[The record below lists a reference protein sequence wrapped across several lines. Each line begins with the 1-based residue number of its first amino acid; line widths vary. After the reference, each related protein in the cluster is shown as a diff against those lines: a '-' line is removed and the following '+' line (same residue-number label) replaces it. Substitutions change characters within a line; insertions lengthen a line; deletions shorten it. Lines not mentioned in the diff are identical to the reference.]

1 VADGTWFD
9 ETAAGRADHRL
20 PQPTARSSGV
30 KVGDTV
36 VYAAHGVGRVV
47 AVEQLSVGETERE
60 GVVVDLA
67 AGLRVT
73 LSLDE
78 AAGRLR
84 PVADSAELENVGATL
99 AARSSGRDGSWTKR
113 IKESKAKLASGRP
126 GDLAEIV
133 RDGACHERSAVGAR
147 LSHGERRVYLQAR
160 ELLVREICCARGVD
174 ADEAEA
180 WIAAQ
185 IASPDGNED

>member
-1 VADGTWFD
+1 VADGTGSTRRWQ
-9 ETAAGRADHRL
+9 AV
-20 PQPTARSSGV
+20 PTTVSSSPKPRSSRV
-30 KVGDTV
+30 KVGDAV

-47 AVEQLSVGETERE
+47 ALEQLCVGETEQD

-73 LSLDE
+73 LSLDD

-84 PVADSAELENVGATL
+84 PVADGAELDGVGATL
-99 AARSSGRDGSWTKR
+99 AATSSERHGSWTRR
-113 IKESKAKLASGRP
+113 IKESRAKLASGRP

-133 RDGACHERSAVGAR
+133 RDGASHEGSAVGAR

-174 ADEAEA
+174 ADEADA

-185 IASPDGNED
+185 LACPPRK

>member
-1 VADGTWFD
+1 VA
-9 ETAAGRADHRL
+9 L
-20 PQPTARSSGV
+20 
-30 KVGDTV
+30 
-36 VYAAHGVGRVV
+36 
-47 AVEQLSVGETERE
+47 EQLCVGETEQD

-73 LSLDE
+73 LSLDD

-84 PVADSAELENVGATL
+84 PVADGAELDGVGATL
-99 AARSSGRDGSWTKR
+99 AATSSERHGSWTRR
-113 IKESKAKLASGRP
+113 IKESRAKLASGRP

-133 RDGACHERSAVGAR
+133 GTARHERSAVGAR

-174 ADEAEA
+174 ADEADA

-185 IASPDGNED
+185 LMPPRK

>member
-1 VADGTWFD
+1 M
-9 ETAAGRADHRL
+9 
-20 PQPTARSSGV
+20 

-36 VYAAHGVGRVV
+36 VYAAHGLGRVV
-47 AVEQLSVGETERE
+47 ALEQLSVGATEQA

-73 LSLDE
+73 LSLDD

-84 PVADSAELENVGATL
+84 PVADGAELANVSATL
-99 AARSSGRDGSWTKR
+99 AARAPGRDGSWTRR

-126 GDLAEIV
+126 ADLAEIV
-133 RDGACHERSAVGAR
+133 RDGAGYERSAVGGR

-160 ELLVREICCARGVD
+160 ELLVREICCARGLD
-174 ADEAEA
+174 DEEADA
-180 WIAAQ
+180 WIDAQ
-185 IASPDGNED
+185 IASPDENED

>member
-1 VADGTWFD
+1 MAD
-9 ETAAGRADHRL
+9 ASPKIR
-20 PQPTARSSGV
+20 
-30 KVGDTV
+30 VGDTV

-47 AVEQLSVGETERE
+47 ALGQLSVGEKEQD

-73 LSLDE
+73 LSLDD

-84 PVADSAELENVGATL
+84 PVADGAELESVSETLGAG
-99 AARSSGRDGSWTKR
+99 SSHRDGSWTKR

-126 GDLAEIV
+126 ADLAEVV
-133 RDGACHERSAVGAR
+133 RDGARHEQSAVGAR
-147 LSHGERRVYLQAR
+147 LSHGERSVYLQAR
-160 ELLVREICCARGVD
+160 ELLVREICWARGVD
-174 ADEAEA
+174 AEEAEA

-185 IASPDGNED
+185 IASPGESED